1 MLGVAIAL
9 FMLVHFAAAKEGC
22 RAPFQRPAEDGY
34 RPKQDTRK
42 PDICLDR
49 AWSIHTIAAI
59 RRARLIL
66 VGNLALKGPGAF
78 LRLWS
83 TGMAETITGKT
94 GRGAPQRSRRP
105 KDGARRHK
113 VEFRLNDEELELL
126 EEAASR
132 SGRARGAHAA
142 EITIA
147 ALRGGPAADSAALR
161 EILRDLYNAA
171 GLVRRIGVNLNQ
183 AVAKLNATGQRS
195 GDLLPYAA
203 ESIRR
208 AERLDTV
215 AEEIRKALR

>member
-1 MLGVAIAL
+1 MYGPGA
-9 FMLVHFAAAKEGC
+9 VHTYNC
-22 RAPFQRPAEDGY
+22 RY
-34 RPKQDTRK
+34 T
-42 PDICLDR
+42 PDPGKSL
-49 AWSIHTIAAI
+49 A
-59 RRARLIL
+59 
-66 VGNLALKGPGAF
+66 GNLALKGPGAF

-83 TGMAETITGKT
+83 TGMAEAIIGTT

-105 KDGARRHK
+105 RDGSRRHK
-113 VEFRLNDEELELL
+113 VEIRLNDEELALL

-132 SGRARGAHAA
+132 AGRARGAHAA
-142 EITIA
+142 ELIIA
-147 ALRGGPAADSAALR
+147 ALRGGPVAESAALR
-161 EILRDLYNAA
+161 ETLMELYRAA

-195 GDLLPYAA
+195 GDLLPYAV